1 MTENTIDTMTRL
13 KTPGRQ
19 LPEKEL
25 PSALQVKL
33 YTRGKDILSR
43 TERTAAIGYMYFA
56 N

>member
-1 MTENTIDTMTRL
+1 MRQDIILPPSRCSL
-13 KTPGRQ
+13 GGQ

-43 TERTAAIGYMYFA
+43 TDRTAAIGYMYFA